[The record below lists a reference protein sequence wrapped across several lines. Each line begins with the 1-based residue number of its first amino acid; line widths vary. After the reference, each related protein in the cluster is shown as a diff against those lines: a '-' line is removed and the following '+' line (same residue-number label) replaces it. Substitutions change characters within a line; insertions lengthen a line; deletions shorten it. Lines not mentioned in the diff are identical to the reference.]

1 MARKNDILSIYTKEV
16 EQIKADGLFKGEA
29 PFVSPQGAKVVM
41 EDGRELL
48 NMCANNYLGLG
59 DNQRLIDAAKKTY
72 DEKGYGVASV
82 RFICGTQDIHKK
94 LEKKI
99 SGFLGTD
106 DTILYSSCFDANGG
120 LFETIL
126 TAEDAVISDELNHAS
141 IIDGVRLCKA
151 KRYRY
156 KNNNMEDLEAQLQ
169 ALVQAEQ
176 AAAYY
181 GMTLSDITITPGLVD
196 ILYLGVKLGIYPPLI
211 FLGIGTMTDFEPLI
225 ARPSSLLLGAAAQLG
240 IFFTFVGAKILGFTN
255 QEAASIGIIGGADGP
270 TAIYVTTKLA
280 PHLLGSIAVAAYC
293 YMALVPVIQPPIMKA
308 LTTEKERQIVMTA
321 PRRVSKTE
329 KILFPI
335 IVTIIVA
342 LTLPDAAILVGCLM
356 MGNLMKES
364 GVVERITKTAG
375 NELMNII
382 TIFLGFSVGCTT
394 NAATFLNIQTV
405 EIIVLGIVAFGV
417 GTAGGVLLGK
427 VMCVVTHG
435 KINPLIGSAGVSA
448 VPMAARVSQK
458 VGQEYNPRNYLL
470 MHAMGPNV
478 AGVIGSAVAAGIL
491 INMFG

>member
-1 MARKNDILSIYTKEV
+1 MGAIFTNIAEIFANSGWAQIFFAEGGWKYAVMIGVACVLLYLAIVHQFEPLLLLPIGFGMLMTNLPLDGIFHMDIFINET
-16 EQIKADGLFKGEA
+16 QHINW
-29 PFVSPQGAKVVM
+29 
-41 EDGRELL
+41 ELL
-48 NMCANNYLGLG
+48 
-59 DNQRLIDAAKKTY
+59 
-72 DEKGYGVASV
+72 
-82 RFICGTQDIHKK
+82 GT
-94 LEKKI
+94 
-99 SGFLGTD
+99 SG
-106 DTILYSSCFDANGG
+106 
-120 LFETIL
+120 
-126 TAEDAVISDELNHAS
+126 
-141 IIDGVRLCKA
+141 
-151 KRYRY
+151 
-156 KNNNMEDLEAQLQ
+156 
-169 ALVQAEQ
+169 
-176 AAAYY
+176 
-181 GMTLSDITITPGLVD
+181 GMADYI
-196 ILYLGVKLGIYPPLI
+196 YLGVKLGIYPPLI

-270 TAIYVTTKLA
+270 TAIFVTTRLA

-308 LTTEKERQIVMTA
+308 LTTEKERQIVMES
-321 PRRVSKTE
+321 PRKVSKTE

-335 IVTIIVA
+335 IVTIIVS

-356 MGNLMKES
+356 LGNLMKEC
-364 GVVERITKTAG
+364 GVVERIKKTAG

-470 MHAMGPNV
+470 MHAMGPYV